1 MIQVRKSE
9 ERGHFDHGWLETYH
23 TFSFD
28 QYEDPK
34 HVRFRTLR
42 VINEDRVEPGQGFGM
57 HSHRDMEIVTYLL
70 AGALQH
76 KDSLGNTSVIRQGEV
91 QRMSAGTGVTHSE
104 FNASEKEW
112 VHLLQIWI
120 FPAQKNLP
128 PGYEQKDFGTPAP
141 GNRLRRIASPDGT
154 EGSLRIHQDAVIYD
168 ARLGKQGAVR
178 HTLASGRGLW
188 VQVFEGELTVND
200 TTVLKAGD
208 GAAVEG
214 VAENYFRTGNGAAFL
229 LFDLG

>member
-1 MIQVRKSE
+1 MINIRKAE
-9 ERGHFDHGWLETYH
+9 ERGHFDHGWLQTYH

-42 VINEDRVEPGQGFGM
+42 VINEDRVQPGQGFGM
-57 HSHRDMEIVTYLL
+57 HSHRDMEIVTYIL

-120 FPAQKNLP
+120 FPAQKNLM
-128 PGYEQKDFGTPAP
+128 PGYEQKDFGTLAH
-141 GNRLRRIASPDGT
+141 GNRLRRIVSPDGA

-168 ARLGKQGAVR
+168 ARLGKDGTVPFA
-178 HTLASGRGLW
+178 LAPQRGLW
-188 VQVFEGELTVND
+188 IQVFEGALTVNGK
-200 TTVLKAGD
+200 TFLTAGD
-208 GAAVEG
+208 GASVEG
-214 VAENYFRTGNGAAFL
+214 LAENHFASEKGAAFL
-229 LFDLG
+229 LFDLE